1 MGASLLRWNKMIHK
15 LLLDAIERG
24 EIPLST
30 VEWSEMTHKL
40 LLERI
45 ERRGQKA
52 SEKLLELHVRMVH
65 ERAFIL
71 YKPLPYR
78 GKVTLFRAYNQPT
91 DYQVDQDLGWSWV
104 AQGDIEIHVVPG
116 DHESIFSNENAP
128 IVAEKLERC
137 IQSVF
142 PKDSNLA

>member
-1 MGASLLRWNKMIHK
+1 MIHN

-24 EIPLST
+24 EIPLSA
-30 VEWSEMTHKL
+30 VEWSEMTQKL

-45 ERRGQKA
+45 EKRGQKA

-65 ERAFIL
+65 EHAFIL

-78 GKVTLFRAYNQPT
+78 GKVTLFRVYNQPT
-91 DYQVDQDLGWSWV
+91 DYQVDQDLGWSSV
-104 AQGDIEIHVVPG
+104 AQGGMEIHVVPG

-142 PKDSNLA
+142 PKDSNLT